1 MPLRNHIAAASREY
15 IEGVWII
22 FRQTINASILAANAR
37 GPRPMTIA
45 VIIAATLKRGEWTT
59 TANADM
65 TNAPVRTIGDVIET
79 ETCGLPRTLE
89 RRLSLWQIDTTTKE
103 DGADADAETHRG
115 TGARREVS
123 TATRKNTINQ
133 ANDILAEK
141 DISEAA
147 ARDMAKV
154 IARATA
160 TSVRIRR
167 HLEAAAVA
175 SVVRPVRAEAG
186 GEGAVVHSVVSP
198 DHRQDPMA
206 ENMVAVIPAAAAVT
220 AEARMAVRGRNRNT
234 GAVAIIA
241 EAIRSRSV
249 DT

>member
-1 MPLRNHIAAASREY
+1 MPLRNHIAAAIREY
-15 IEGVWII
+15 IEGVWKI
-22 FRQTINASILAANAR
+22 FKQKISASILAANAR
-37 GPRPMTIA
+37 GRRPMTIA
-45 VIIAATLKRGEWTT
+45 VIIAATLRRGEWTT

-103 DGADADAETHRG
+103 DGADADAVTHRG

-141 DISEAA
+141 DTSEAA

-160 TSVRIRR
+160 TTVRIRR
-167 HLEAAAVA
+167 RLEAAAVA
-175 SVVRPVRAEAG
+175 SAVRPVRAEAG
-186 GEGAVVHSVVSP
+186 GDGAAVHSVVSP
-198 DHRQDPMA
+198 DHRPDPMA
-206 ENMVAVIPAAAAVT
+206 VAVIAAAAVT

-234 GAVAIIA
+234 AAVAIIA